1 MIQEIFIG
9 ILTVFVLCD
18 SYSLYLLRNKVN
30 KVEKRLKQTTTSD
43 VILVKF
49 VLQKSLEEAIDRE
62 DYKQAFEIKLMLEK
76 IDKQQTT

>member
-1 MIQEIFIG
+1 MILDICIG
-9 ILTVFVLCD
+9 ILSASLLYV
-18 SYSLYLLRNKVN
+18 SYSLYLLRN

-43 VILVKF
+43 VILVRF

-76 IDKQQTT
+76 IDTKQHE